1 MNPASNLL
9 RTQTICAKIMKVIID
24 ILCTEPIAGFLYRVT
39 IFYTVKRSR
48 HEYTHLFSMHL
59 KLKTQN
65 SKLKA
70 SAQPWPFFVWD
81 NKCDKY
87 RTGCHHS
94 HGLSSIRA
102 HNK

>member
-1 MNPASNLL
+1 MNPASNLF

-48 HEYTHLFSMHL
+48 HEYTHLFSMRL

-65 SKLKA
+65 SKLKTQNSRLQRNLGLFSCGIT
-70 SAQPWPFFVWD
+70 SATNIAPGAITA
-81 NKCDKY
+81 
-87 RTGCHHS
+87 TG
-94 HGLSSIRA
+94 
-102 HNK
+102 